1 MMYNKGM
8 LNKNNNLNQ
17 ISKEENI
24 MSVNTL
30 QNFVNQTV
38 AKATQLSNDQL
49 VCSFRHHGVC
59 DYEDFYNFDR
69 DSLIELY
76 ISDRCYDMFY
86 SVYARMLNTL

>member
-30 QNFVNQTV
+30 QNFVNETV
-38 AKATQLSNDQL
+38 AEATLMTSDQL
-49 VCSFRHHGVC
+49 VCAFQAHGVC
-59 DYEDFYNFDR
+59 DYKDFVQFDK

-76 ISDRCYDMFY
+76 VSDRCYDMFH
-86 SVYARMLNTL
+86 SVYAKLLNTL

>member
-1 MMYNKGM
+1 M

-17 ISKEENI
+17 ISKGGNI

-30 QNFVNQTV
+30 QNFVNETV
-38 AKATQLSNDQL
+38 AEATLMTNDEL
-49 VCSFRHHGVC
+49 VCAFQAHGVC
-59 DYEDFYNFDR
+59 DYKDFVQFDR

-86 SVYARMLNTL
+86 SVYAKMLNTL